1 MDENGRVVRDVPP
14 EDSEAPT
21 FSNNDPSTSE
31 ADIIGGTSTLSIW
44 GTNVSISDT
53 LSTFKDFLRNY
64 TKKYRMWADGMAVEE
79 TDADDDAATKEY
91 VEMMK
96 NMLTLGITSMNLD
109 FRNLKAYPP
118 TRKLWQQAQDYP
130 QDVVTLMDQ
139 SIKDVMYEIA
149 EAEMRMQRQSQSSAG
164 QDSRSRVMSSEPPV
178 PSSDR
183 SEPDTEAARD
193 QDVEVDLCLEV
204 QKRAYRVR
212 PFGLDTTINMRELN
226 PSGA

>member
-31 ADIIGGTSTLSIW
+31 ANIIGGTSTLSIW

-118 TRKLWQQAQDYP
+118 TKKLWQQAQDYP

-193 QDVEVDLCLEV
+193 QDVEVDLCQEV